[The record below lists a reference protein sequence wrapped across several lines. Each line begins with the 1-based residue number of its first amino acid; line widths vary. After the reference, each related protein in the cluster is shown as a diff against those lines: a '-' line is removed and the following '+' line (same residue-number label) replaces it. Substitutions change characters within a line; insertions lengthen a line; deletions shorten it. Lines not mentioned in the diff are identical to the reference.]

1 MSEFARRV
9 IDWQRVHGRHDLPWQ
24 GTEDPYRIWL
34 SEVMLQQT
42 QVATVIPYFLRFVE
56 RFPGV
61 GELARAP
68 LDPVLELW
76 SGLGYYSRAR
86 NLHAAARL
94 VQSRFG
100 GRFPTDSASLQ
111 ELPGVGRS
119 SAAAIAVFSAG
130 ERAAILDGNVRR
142 VFCRHDAIAGHPTQ
156 AVVLQQ
162 LWQTAE
168 HRLPGVGVRA
178 YTQGLMDLGATV
190 CTRARPDCERCPL
203 AGSCRARALGTPT
216 GFPAPRPRRE
226 LAVRELAPLVILD
239 GDRVLLE
246 RRPDKGIWGG
256 LWSLPECPVA
266 PARAADALAHARA
279 VLGEFAATLDP
290 LAPVALPEFAHLLTH
305 FRLKIS
311 PWLISG
317 SASRISEPVSGL
329 PPDGEQRVIASVCDA
344 APHRWLSL
352 ASCGSAALP
361 QPIKRLLLELTG
373 AARTPDTLR
382 ASGSDD
388 LPLFQELTDQ

>member
-1 MSEFARRV
+1 M
-9 IDWQRVHGRHDLPWQ
+9 
-24 GTEDPYRIWL
+24 
-34 SEVMLQQT
+34 
-42 QVATVIPYFLRFVE
+42 
-56 RFPGV
+56 
-61 GELARAP
+61 
-68 LDPVLELW
+68 
-76 SGLGYYSRAR
+76 
-86 NLHAAARL
+86 
-94 VQSRFG
+94 
-100 GRFPTDSASLQ
+100 
-111 ELPGVGRS
+111 
-119 SAAAIAVFSAG
+119 
-130 ERAAILDGNVRR
+130 
-142 VFCRHDAIAGHPTQ
+142 
-156 AVVLQQ
+156 
-162 LWQTAE
+162 
-168 HRLPGVGVRA
+168 
-178 YTQGLMDLGATV
+178 
-190 CTRARPDCERCPL
+190 
-203 AGSCRARALGTPT
+203 
-216 GFPAPRPRRE
+216 
-226 LAVRELAPLVILD
+226 RELAPLVILD

-266 PARAADALAHARA
+266 PARAADVLAHARA

-373 AARTPDTLR
+373 AARTPDTRR
-382 ASGSDD
+382 ASGPDD

>member
-1 MSEFARRV
+1 MSEFAHRV

-42 QVATVIPYFLRFVE
+42 QVATVIPYFLRFIE

-156 AVVLQQ
+156 AAVLQQ

-168 HRLPGVGVRA
+168 HRLPSVGVRA

-266 PARAADALAHARA
+266 PARDADVLAHARA

-290 LAPVALPEFAHLLTH
+290 LAPVALAEFAHLLTH

-329 PPDGEQRVIASVCDA
+329 PDGEQRAIASVRDA
-344 APHRWLSL
+344 APYRWLSL

-373 AARTPDTLR
+373 PARTPDTLR

>member
-1 MSEFARRV
+1 MSDFARRV
-9 IDWQRVHGRHDLPWQ
+9 VDWQRVHGRHDLPWQ

-42 QVATVIPYFLRFVE
+42 QVSTVIPYYLRFIE

-61 GELARAP
+61 AELARSP

-94 VQSRFG
+94 VLSRFG

-111 ELPGVGRS
+111 QLPGVGRS
-119 SAAAIAVFSAG
+119 SAAAIAVFSTG

-142 VFCRHDAIAGHPTQ
+142 VFCRHDAIAGHPAQ
-156 AVVLQQ
+156 AAVLHQ
-162 LWQTAE
+162 LWGAAE
-168 HRLPGVGVRA
+168 LRLPDAGLRA

-190 CTRARPDCERCPL
+190 CTRTRPACERCPL

-226 LAVRELAPLVILD
+226 LAVRELAPLVILL

-266 PARAADALAHARA
+266 PARAADVLTHVRALL
-279 VLGEFAATLDP
+279 VEFAASADP
-290 LAPVALPEFAHLLTH
+290 AVPVALPGFDHLLTH

-311 PWLISG
+311 PWLVNG
-317 SASRISEPVSGL
+317 AARLLSEPRPGMQAVAQPALESV
-329 PPDGEQRVIASVCDA
+329 PDAE
-344 APHRWLSL
+344 PYRWLRL
-352 ASCGSAALP
+352 ADIGSAALA

-373 AARTPDTLR
+373 AGASPGTLR
-382 ASGSDD
+382 LPGSDD
-388 LPLFQELTDQ
+388 LPLFQELADQ

>member
-9 IDWQRVHGRHDLPWQ
+9 VDWQRIHGRHDLPWQ

-42 QVATVIPYFLRFVE
+42 QVATVIPYYLRFVA
-56 RFPGV
+56 RFPDV
-61 GELARAP
+61 GELARSP
-68 LDPVLELW
+68 LEPVLELW

-94 VQSRFG
+94 VLSRFD

-142 VFCRHDAIAGHPTQ
+142 VFCRHDAIVGHPTQ
-156 AVVLQQ
+156 AAVLQQ
-162 LWQTAE
+162 LWLVAE
-168 HRLPGVGVRA
+168 QRLPEAGVRA

-190 CTRARPDCERCPL
+190 CRRTRPDCERCPL
-203 AGSCRARALGTPT
+203 AGSCRARAIGTPT
-216 GFPAPRPRRE
+216 AFPAPRPRRE
-226 LAVRELAPLVILD
+226 LAVRELAPLVILN
-239 GDRVLLE
+239 GDQVLLE

-256 LWSLPECPVA
+256 LWSLPECPAA
-266 PARAADALAHARA
+266 PARAADVLAHARA
-279 VLGEFAATLDP
+279 LLLGSAVTFDP
-290 LAPVALPEFAHLLTH
+290 PAPVALPAFDHLLTH

-311 PWLISG
+311 PWMVG
-317 SASRISEPVSGL
+317 AATSRAAEPAPANAAAARSPSESV
-329 PPDGEQRVIASVCDA
+329 PDPSRYC
-344 APHRWLSL
+344 WLSL
-352 ASCGSAALP
+352 AECANAALA
-361 QPIKRLLLELTG
+361 QPIKRLLLGLTG
-373 AARTPDTLR
+373 AGTSAGTPRLP
-382 ASGSDD
+382 GSDH
-388 LPLFQELTDQ
+388 LPLFQELVDQ